1 MTLSSPLHDRLW
13 QLGATRLP
21 SAPVSVDVHPIGHMD
36 PADPDRWRLSAE
48 AERRA
53 ARSWLLAA
61 VAASTTVE
69 VLACTE
75 LGRTALRQ
83 AAAYDELAASAA

>member
-1 MTLSSPLHDRLW
+1 MTVQPHSRLW
-13 QLGATRLP
+13 ELGEAP
-21 SAPVSVDVHPIGHMD
+21 SGVGDPFDIHPIGDLDPTD
-36 PADPDRWRLSAE
+36 PARWRLSAE

-53 ARSWLLAA
+53 ARQWLRAA
-61 VAASTTVE
+61 VAACSSVE

-83 AAAYDELAASAA
+83 AAAYDDLAAVYAA